1 MNLKKKKQLAI
12 RTLGIG
18 NKRIT
23 FVKERIAEI
32 KEAITKQDIR
42 DLKESGAIVI
52 KEIKGKR
59 KIEKRKNARGTGKI
73 KKKVKTRKKDYMT
86 MTRKLRAYLKHLKL
100 NGEVSREDYLNMR
113 KLIRNK
119 KFTSLT
125 NLKAYIGGL
134 KKWEYQKNEES
145 NEKQIIQR
153 D

>member
-52 KEIKGKR
+52 KGIKGKR

-113 KLIRNK
+113 KLI
-119 KFTSLT
+119 
-125 NLKAYIGGL
+125 
-134 KKWEYQKNEES
+134 
-145 NEKQIIQR
+145 
-153 D
+153 